1 MIFFLVED
9 YSMKQFL
16 EGILPRLDF
25 AVNTFEIKH
34 HNGKEDLLGSLTK
47 VIPTLSKRAQHIV
60 VLIDRDQ
67 QNCIELKNKI
77 KEKMTCCSCPYTL
90 RIACYELETWFLG
103 DLNAIAQCSERFKPK
118 YFENKDKFKAV
129 DNIAGKPSAKLEE
142 MMPDWKNLYSS
153 KPKFAEKISRFIT
166 LELNHNRSHS
176 FRVFLKTL
184 YELKHSNS
192 HFV

>member
-67 QNCIELKNKI
+67 QNCIELKNKR
-77 KEKMTCCSCPYTL
+77 KNGLLFLPLYVTDCLL
-90 RIACYELETWFLG
+90 RIG
-103 DLNAIAQCSERFKPK
+103 N
-118 YFENKDKFKAV
+118 V
-129 DNIAGKPSAKLEE
+129 V
-142 MMPDWKNLYSS
+142 
-153 KPKFAEKISRFIT
+153 
-166 LELNHNRSHS
+166 
-176 FRVFLKTL
+176 FR
-184 YELKHSNS
+184 
-192 HFV
+192 